1 MSSSCLSTVSPTTVS
16 PSTVSPS
23 TVSPTTVR
31 PSDTG
36 VGACRVCGRAHVA
49 IGPLCFCCRTV
60 AAQLRLPL
68 VPLVALTEY
77 RVGDRSHRRFRAYKD
92 APVSEVR
99 ARCRGALVDGL
110 ARWVDAHGVPWHTP
124 GTDDPVVTTVP
135 SSHRPGEAPIAG
147 LVDDVPAL
155 ARQHLPLL
163 VRGPARLGHL
173 QAHREAFAPAPG
185 VDRAG
190 LTDLTVVVIDD
201 TTTTGAAAQ
210 SAAAAL
216 RLAGAR
222 VVGVL
227 VLGRALAPRAE
238 LMDT

>member
-1 MSSSCLSTVSPTTVS
+1 MTAGGNITLPDCTGANGSP
-16 PSTVSPS
+16 
-23 TVSPTTVR
+23 
-31 PSDTG
+31 
-36 VGACRVCGRAHVA
+36 GRAE
-49 IGPLCFCCRTV
+49 GP
-60 AAQLRLPL
+60 
-68 VPLVALTEY
+68 
-77 RVGDRSHRRFRAYKD
+77 
-92 APVSEVR
+92 R
-99 ARCRGALVDGL
+99 AR
-110 ARWVDAHGVPWHTP
+110 
-124 GTDDPVVTTVP
+124 
-135 SSHRPGEAPIAG
+135 
-147 LVDDVPAL
+147 
-155 ARQHLPLL
+155 
-163 VRGPARLGHL
+163 VRS

-190 LTDLTVVVIDD
+190 LNDLTVVVIDD

>member
-1 MSSSCLSTVSPTTVS
+1 VSSSCLSTVSL
-16 PSTVSPS
+16 STVSLS

-36 VGACRVCGRAHVA
+36 VGACRVCGRAHLA

-99 ARCRGALVDGL
+99 ARCRGALVDG
-110 ARWVDAHGVPWHTP
+110 HGVPWHTP